1 MKSLTCATTSIRD
14 QSYGF
19 SGAALEDAKRRTM
32 AFFKEH

>member
-1 MKSLTCATTSIRD
+1 MKRLIFADHVYPD
-14 QSYGF
+14 QSHGF